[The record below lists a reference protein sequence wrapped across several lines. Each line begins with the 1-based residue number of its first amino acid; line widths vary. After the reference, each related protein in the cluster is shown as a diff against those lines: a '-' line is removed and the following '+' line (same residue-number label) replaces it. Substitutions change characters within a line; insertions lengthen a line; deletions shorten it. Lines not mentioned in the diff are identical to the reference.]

1 MTMIARLIRILK
13 VMGLMVYLIEYGF
26 IEDLCRLLA
35 GSSSSYHRV
44 PRLGFASPGANTLP
58 PAAQAGTRVSVI
70 VHLLA
75 RKTLAACNSGLEPSD
90 CAPSVVSFA

>member
-1 MTMIARLIRILK
+1 MTIIARLIRILK

-58 PAAQAGTRVSVI
+58 PAAQAGITSERNSSFTREKNFRR
-70 VHLLA
+70 LQL
-75 RKTLAACNSGLEPSD
+75 RSGAIGLR
-90 CAPSVVSFA
+90 AQRR